1 MFEILEFFGFILP
14 NYQKTFSFLIWNFKK
29 KRTKIILRDTGP
41 SKAHRWHF
49 SAHDWS
55 HFITVNFLTFDFLT
69 HKMWKRKFQK
79 TIPVIHY
86 PSKKIN
92 LIVFIF
98 KHIIILF
105 QDFQIMGKAGKIVRL
120 VRVMRIMRIFKLVR
134 HFAGL
139 QSLIYTLNQA
149 YKELGLLMLL
159 VHTHLGF

>member
-1 MFEILEFFGFILP
+1 MILINILFFKFNTQKPERKIFEIPTLITLWLT
-14 NYQKTFSFLIWNFKK
+14 KFSIKWSGKIQIKWYIYYYLLLWIFLLSISSLTRYESGNFK
-29 KRTKIILRDTGP
+29 
-41 SKAHRWHF
+41 
-49 SAHDWS
+49 
-55 HFITVNFLTFDFLT
+55 
-69 HKMWKRKFQK
+69 K

-159 VHTHLGF
+159 VHIWV